1 MQQSLCKRSQS
12 ILDRLESH
20 WALGTLRLREFRYLF
35 DESEDRVKLLNV
47 ITGGA
52 FLYDVQQIF
61 WDDLMLYVT
70 RLTDS
75 PKMGRNENLTVG
87 LLTTLPE
94 VQSNQ
99 ALCREV
105 KRRVDAAI
113 QSAKPCRE
121 YRHKRISHLD
131 LQLEI
136 AAEQLKPVPRAD
148 MVAVKAALDEIHG
161 CLNAVLMKLLDVEL
175 ANLPPFY
182 RGRSGVFAL
191 NSEILAEA
199 VQLVDRLVDPTGQL
213 KVTDPSSA
221 EEFLKKLNQ
230 PATWENMGKVFRVRE
245 LALEFKSEDE

>member
-1 MQQSLCKRSQS
+1 MRQSLCRRSKS
-12 ILDRLESH
+12 ILDRLVSH

-35 DESEDRVKLLNV
+35 DESEDRVNLLNV

-61 WDDLMLYVT
+61 WDDLMLCVT
-70 RLTDS
+70 RLTDP

-87 LLTTLPE
+87 LLTSLPE

-113 QSAKPCRE
+113 QSAEPCRE

-136 AAEQLKPVPRAD
+136 EAEQMKPVLRAD
-148 MVAVKAALDEIHG
+148 MVAVKAALDGIHG
-161 CLNAVLMKLLDVEL
+161 CLSAVSMKLLHVEL
-175 ANLPPFY
+175 PNEISFD
-182 RGRSGVFAL
+182 RGRSQVFTI
-191 NSEILAEA
+191 NSAHLAEA
-199 VQLVDRLVDPTGQL
+199 IQFVDCLIDPNGQL
-213 KVTDPSSA
+213 KVTDQDA
-221 EEFLKKLNQ
+221 AVEFLRKLNQ
-230 PATWENMGKVFRVRE
+230 PATWENIGKVFRLRE
-245 LALEFKSEDE
+245 LALEFNSEDE